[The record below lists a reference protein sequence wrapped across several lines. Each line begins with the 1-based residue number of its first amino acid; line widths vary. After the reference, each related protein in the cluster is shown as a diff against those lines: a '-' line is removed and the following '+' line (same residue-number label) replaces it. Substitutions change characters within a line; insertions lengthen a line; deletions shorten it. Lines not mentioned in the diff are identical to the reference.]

1 MHPALLMVL
10 VTLVAVLS
18 SLATWWTLRG
28 SSGDRAGVGQAGL
41 VLSARERRLT
51 AAALQAAADRT
62 DGEAAALQEAGF
74 GAAREAMENAREMR
88 ELAERLG
95 PPQIERD

>member
-1 MHPALLMVL
+1 MHPALLMLL

-28 SSGDRAGVGQAGL
+28 SGGDRADVGQGGL
-41 VLSARERRLT
+41 VLSARERRIT
-51 AAALQAAADRT
+51 AAALVSAAERT
-62 DGEAAALQEAGF
+62 EGEATALQEAGF

>member
-10 VTLVAVLS
+10 VTVVAVLS
-18 SLATWWTLRG
+18 SLATWWTLRSGTPERAATGG
-28 SSGDRAGVGQAGL
+28 SGIPL
-41 VLSARERRLT
+41 TARERRIT
-51 AAALQAAADRT
+51 AAALQAAAERT
-62 DGEAAALQEAGF
+62 EGEAGALREAGF